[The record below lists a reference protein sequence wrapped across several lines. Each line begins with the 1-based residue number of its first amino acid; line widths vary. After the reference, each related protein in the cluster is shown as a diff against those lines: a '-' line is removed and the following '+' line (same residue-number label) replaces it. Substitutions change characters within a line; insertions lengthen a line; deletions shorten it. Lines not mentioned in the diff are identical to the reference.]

1 MRRLTQCAAPE
12 NSILVLLHSSS
23 ASLLFADHDWRDT
36 VQDQPVLLHFP
47 QSSGAVLVRPAEM
60 YDTRRVTRSETRNRS
75 IGKAAPFRIV
85 RIENMTFSGREHRND
100 SEQMTA
106 KDKTRGMNSLHLVER
121 PRLSSCDRGRE
132 RPSSQKHQVAC
143 CPRVSSETETPI
155 RRVQTRRRIGRKAGI
170 SPSTSCP
177 AQIDARRPRRAAQ
190 YRKTLTICRLVGL
203 GLSQTRN
210 CSTTVRR
217 AGESKRLP

>member
-1 MRRLTQCAAPE
+1 MRSGTTVWPGDTPWGRPPRRPAIEIGVP
-12 NSILVLLHSSS
+12 NSS
-23 ASLLFADHDWRDT
+23 AWNAPIHSGRWRSRTVFPFCCLPHQQAFCLRTTIGARLFKISRYCCISLKARALYWCDPLRCKT
-36 VQDQPVLLHFP
+36 LEGSQDPRRAIVP
-47 QSSGAVLVRPAEM
+47 LVRPP
-60 YDTRRVTRSETRNRS
+60 
-75 IGKAAPFRIV
+75 PFRIV

-106 KDKTRGMNSLHLVER
+106 KDKTRGMNSLRLVER

-143 CPRVSSETETPI
+143 CPRESSETETPI

-177 AQIDARRPRRAAQ
+177 AQIER
-190 YRKTLTICRLVGL
+190 
-203 GLSQTRN
+203 
-210 CSTTVRR
+210 
-217 AGESKRLP
+217 